1 MFNKKSLL
9 LTGIKNNISTI
20 MAIIEKYSVKMSK
33 IKAITSL
40 ILWKNTRIVYF
51 LDTSTIPR
59 KKEEY
64 CITSME
70 NVLKEF
76 SKMTKKTMDFK

>member
-40 ILWKNTRIVYF
+40 IL
-51 LDTSTIPR
+51 
-59 KKEEY
+59 
-64 CITSME
+64 
-70 NVLKEF
+70 
-76 SKMTKKTMDFK
+76 